1 MKLVAHFYLLNE
13 HFSQEHA
20 DAQHNGEESENNYK
34 IEWEDELALNSN
46 VSNVEMV
53 EKGSYSIAGS
63 FPDGKDFSFE
73 INNMRVFKFY
83 STDGTVTEFA
93 CSEEALDSF
102 DLKEE
107 KDEFTLKIFMK
118 GEEPTINPIPGIYI
132 INQDFPEELIGN

>member
-1 MKLVAHFYLLNE
+1 MKLIAHFYLLNE

-34 IEWEDELALNSN
+34 IEWEDELALNSD
-46 VSNVEMV
+46 VLNVEMV
-53 EKGSYSIAGS
+53 EKGSYSILGS
-63 FPDGKDFSFE
+63 FPDGKDFSFQIE
-73 INNMRVFKFY
+73 NMRVFKIH

-102 DLKEE
+102 DLIEN
-107 KDEFTLKIFMK
+107 KDEFKLKIFMK

-132 INQDFPEELIGN
+132 VNQDFPSELIGN